1 MMLNHYV
8 KSIFGLYVKSLYIV
22 VPFTATI
29 GFSSGLVE
37 TIARR
42 PDEAKITST
51 DVFTNMIGYTT
62 MGVVTGITY
71 PITFPVILHGT
82 LNE

>member
-1 MMLNHYV
+1 MSLHQYV
-8 KSIFGLYVKSLYIV
+8 KSFFGLYVKSLYIV
-22 VPFTATI
+22 VPFTTSI

-42 PDEAKITST
+42 PDEEKITSI

-62 MGVVTGITY
+62 MGIVTGITY